1 MLSTGGKLLCY
12 GIVLL
17 AYLPGLTFILFS
29 ERATRHPVL
38 ALSFLGLFVFHALGS
53 IGVLYMQYSISGIA
67 LISSA
72 YLWMLVA
79 EALEFYL
86 VAGPYV
92 YFRHH
97 PMATD
102 FNEDDR
108 TSGIFRVLL
117 LIAIVA
123 IIGAYYLEVR
133 HFLLFDLVAG
143 KININTV
150 LPYRLQYSYGLPN
163 FNYYRLGFLV
173 LPAILAGYTVIRC
186 TLRRRFGALDIAV
199 IIFCFI
205 PQLLLA
211 EKSSLLHLG
220 LVILIALAVG
230 FGLRRQPL
238 YQLISPKIVGLLF
251 LLAVP
256 TVVTYVIYEASYER
270 WDVLNTPSQ
279 VLEHVSPAYR
289 DLRNEGYSTIEA
301 RQKLAET
308 VFKQNLSPERIME
321 NLWPALGKISH
332 RLFVVYSEALALSVP
347 FVEEYG
353 KFGGVTLP
361 TVRGLL
367 PHKQLLIEVPMHIY
381 AFDAEH
387 AHQVFSNYVFSAG
400 APKLGRLEWFSGSMP
415 VSALA
420 EGYINFGWAG
430 FLLFGVMTFA
440 SVILVQE
447 ILWRLPLG
455 LLPQALMAWYGYLAV
470 TLSMHSVFQTFIS
483 LIHTGVLLALA
494 GTYWAIAAITHH
506 AMKRKS
512 DKACI

>member
-1 MLSTGGKLLCY
+1 MRALILYT
-12 GIVLL
+12 IVLL
-17 AYLPGLTFILFS
+17 AYFPGLVYIARSKRIGNL
-29 ERATRHPVL
+29 PVVVFC
-38 ALSFLGLFVFHALGS
+38 FLGLFVFHALGS
-53 IGVLYMQYSISGIA
+53 IGVLYMQYSASGVA
-67 LISSA
+67 LISGA
-72 YLWMLVA
+72 YLWMLVV
-79 EALEFYL
+79 EALVFYL
-86 VAGPYV
+86 VSGPYV
-92 YFRHH
+92 YFRHYH
-97 PMATD
+97 MATD

-123 IIGAYYLEVR
+123 IIGAYYWEVR

-143 KININTV
+143 KINIGSV
-150 LPYRLQYSYGLPN
+150 LSYRKQYSYGLPN

-173 LPAILAGYTVIRC
+173 LPAILAGYTLIRC
-186 TLRRRFGALDIAV
+186 TLRRRFGPLDIAV
-199 IIFCFI
+199 IVFCFI

-256 TVVTYVIYEASYER
+256 TVVTYVIYDASYER
-270 WDVLNTPSQ
+270 MKVLNTPSQ
-279 VLEHVSPAYR
+279 VLEHDYPAYR
-289 DLRNEGYSTIEA
+289 DLRNEGYSAIEA

-308 VFKQNLSPERIME
+308 AFKQNLSPERLME
-321 NLWPALGKISH
+321 NLRIALGRFSY
-332 RLFVVYSEALALSVP
+332 RLFVVHSEVLALSVP

-353 KFGGVTLP
+353 KLGGVTLP
-361 TVRGLL
+361 TLRGLL

-381 AFDAEH
+381 AYDPQN

-400 APKLGRLEWFSGSMP
+400 APKLERLEWFSGSLP

-470 TLSMHSVFQTFIS
+470 TLSMHSVFATFIS
-483 LIHTGVLLALA
+483 LIHTVLLLVLA
-494 GTYWAIAAITHH
+494 GAYWAIAAITHH
-506 AMKRKS
+506 TMKRKS
-512 DKACI
+512 DKARI